1 MYNEKEL
8 KAALES
14 QYNDQAKVKQ
24 TLTEELQ
31 DHLNNIS
38 MSQDRIECLLN
49 AVYGRIFGNNPTTTT
64 AGTVGEPIADS
75 TSLVS
80 LNSQARDLSVKLN
93 EMGDKL
99 TYLLNSL

>member
-24 TLTEELQ
+24 TLTDELQ

-38 MSQDRIECLLN
+38 MSQDRIECLLD
-49 AVYGRIFGNNPTTTT
+49 AVYGRIFGNNPTT
-64 AGTVGEPIADS
+64 AGSVGEPVADG

>member
-14 QYNDQAKVKQ
+14 QYSEQPKIKQ

-38 MSQDRIECLLN
+38 MSQDRIEGLLDV
-49 AVYGRIFGNNPTTTT
+49 VYDRIFGNRPET
-64 AGTVGEPIADS
+64 AKMVDS
-75 TSLVS
+75 PATDGISLVS
-80 LNSQARDLSVKLN
+80 LNRQARDLSVKLN

>member
-1 MYNEKEL
+1 MCYEKEL

-24 TLTEELQ
+24 TLTDELQ

-38 MSQDRIECLLN
+38 MSQDRIESLLN
-49 AVYGRIFGNNPTTTT
+49 AVYGRIFGNNPITGETI
-64 AGTVGEPIADS
+64 GEPIADG

-80 LNSQARDLSVKLN
+80 LNRQARDLSVKLN

>member
-14 QYNDQAKVKQ
+14 QYSEQPKIKQ

-38 MSQDRIECLLN
+38 MSQDRIEDLLDV
-49 AVYGRIFGNNPTTTT
+49 VYDRIFGNRPET
-64 AGTVGEPIADS
+64 AKMADS
-75 TSLVS
+75 PATDGTSLVS
-80 LNSQARDLSVKLN
+80 LNRQARDLSVKLN

>member
-14 QYNDQAKVKQ
+14 QYNEQPKLKQ
-24 TLTEELQ
+24 TLTDELQ

-38 MSQDRIECLLN
+38 MSQDRIEGLLD
-49 AVYGRIFGNNPTTTT
+49 AVYNRIFGNTPETAKMADSPTT
-64 AGTVGEPIADS
+64 AGT
-75 TSLVS
+75 SLVR
-80 LNSQARDLSVKLN
+80 LNNQAHDLSVKLN
-93 EMGDKL
+93 ETGDKL

>member
-1 MYNEKEL
+1 MSTSFAKSL
-8 KAALES
+8 TKV
-14 QYNDQAKVKQ
+14 NDQSNIKQ
-24 TLTEELQ
+24 TLTDELQ

-38 MSQDRIECLLN
+38 MSQDRIERLLDV
-49 AVYGRIFGNNPTTTT
+49 VYDRIFGNNPTTGETI
-64 AGTVGEPIADS
+64 GEPIADG

-80 LNSQARDLSVKLN
+80 LNRQARGLSVKLN